1 MAGGKLPPRQKMIG
15 MMYLVLTALLAMNVS
30 KDILNAFVTVNSGLE
45 NTKNNFKDKNDD
57 QYNRFSN
64 QYNENK
70 VKFGDGWAKAQKVQ
84 ALANEIIT
92 YIDDIKVEIIAG
104 VQPEVTIETA
114 RGKNQYGVDTILDLK
129 YVKVKDNY
137 LIPTQ
142 ILVGSE
148 PSNPKTGEHSAMEL
162 IDKLTAYKVL
172 LEEYIPKDSPL
183 QNSLEETYK
192 FEDRVSPGGN
202 VENWPS
208 WNFYSVPCAATIT
221 LLTKMQTD
229 VRAFESD
236 VVKYLFGA
244 ADELTYKFTG
254 LAPAIIPHS
263 NYVIA
268 GDTFTAKVFLAAFD
282 TTMSPEILLGE
293 GYDSTTNKIT
303 GDEIAINVVK
313 GNGYIKIPTRSQ
325 GLFSYKGVINF
336 KGPKGMENYPYEI
349 NYQVAA
355 PSTTISA
362 TAMNVFYIGIP
373 NPVDIA
379 ASGVPKDKIAATVS
393 GGSISKAKDGWIVN
407 VKTPGAAIVSVSAE
421 IDGNRQKMGSMEFRV
436 KKIPTP
442 VAKIAGQNSGT
453 INKNKLRAQLGIIA
467 EMENFEF
474 DVRVTVSEFKFAYVG
489 ANGLSREIDVDG
501 PSFDSGLK
509 NILGSLRSNT
519 RVSFENI
526 KVIMPG
532 GEVRRLS
539 PIVFKVI

>member
-45 NTKNNFKDKNDD
+45 NTKRNFKEKNDD

-64 QYNENK
+64 QYSENK
-70 VKFGDGWAKAQKVQ
+70 AKFGDGWGKAQKVQ
-84 ALANEIIT
+84 KLANEIVT
-92 YIDDIKVEIIAG
+92 YIDDIKVKIIAG
-104 VQPEVTIETA
+104 VQPDVTEETA
-114 RGKNQYGVDTILDLK
+114 RGKNQFGVDTVLNLK

-148 PSNPKTGEHSAMEL
+148 PSNPKTDPYSAMDLISKLEAFKVEL
-162 IDKLTAYKVL
+162 EGYV
-172 LEEYIPKDSPL
+172 PSDSPIKT
-183 QNSLEETYK
+183 SLDETYK
-192 FEDRVSPGGN
+192 FEDRISGGGN
-202 VENWPS
+202 NENWPS
-208 WNFYSVPCAATIT
+208 WNFYGVPCAASIT

-282 TTMSPEILLGE
+282 TTMSPEILLAE
-293 GYDSTTNKIT
+293 GYDSTTQKVT
-303 GDEIAINVVK
+303 GEQIPINVVK
-313 GNGYIKIPTRSQ
+313 GNGFIKIPTRSQ

-336 KGPKGMENYPYEI
+336 KGPKGMEHYPYSI
-349 NYQVAA
+349 DYQVAA

-373 NPVDIA
+373 NPVDIS
-379 ASGVPKDKIAATVS
+379 ASGVPKDKIAASVS
-393 GGSISKAKDGWIVN
+393 GGSISKSKDGWIVN
-407 VKTPGAAIVSVSAE
+407 VRTPGKAVVSVNAE
-421 IDGNRQKMGSMEFRV
+421 IDGRRQKMGSMEFRV

-442 VAKIAGQNSGT
+442 VAKIAGKNSGS
-453 INKNKLRAQLGIIA
+453 IKKNKLKAQLGIIA

-474 DVRVTVSEFKFAYVG
+474 DVKVKVSSFKFAYVG
-489 ANGLSREIDVDG
+489 ANGLSREIDV
-501 PSFDSGLK
+501 SSARFDSKLK
-509 NILGSLRSNT
+509 NVLGKLRTGT

-526 KVIMPG
+526 KVSMPG

-539 PIVFKVI
+539 PIVFKVS